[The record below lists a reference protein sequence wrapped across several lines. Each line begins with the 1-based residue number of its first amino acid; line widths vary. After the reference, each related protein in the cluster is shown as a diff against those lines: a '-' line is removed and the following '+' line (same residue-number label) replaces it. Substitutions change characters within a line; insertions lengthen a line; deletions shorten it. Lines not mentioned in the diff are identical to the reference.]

1 MTNSRRNRY
10 AFGLGTIGRDM
21 LYSLVSMYFMYI
33 LPMFSIFLTQPCG
46 I

>member
-21 LYSLVSMYFMYI
+21 LYSPGEHVLYVLSYRC
-33 LPMFSIFLTQPCG
+33 SQSS
-46 I
+46 